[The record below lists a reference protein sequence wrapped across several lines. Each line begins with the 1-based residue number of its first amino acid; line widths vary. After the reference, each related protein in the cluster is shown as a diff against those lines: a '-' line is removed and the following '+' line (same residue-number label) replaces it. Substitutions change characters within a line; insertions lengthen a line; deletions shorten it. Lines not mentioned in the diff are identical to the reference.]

1 MTVSF
6 FGAEIE
12 RREDVRL
19 VKGAGT
25 FVDDLMS
32 DALHAA
38 FVRSE
43 HAHARIVSIDID
55 AALDVAG
62 VVGIYT
68 YDDFVGTPLAA
79 PIPMIRPHVGIQHAR
94 TPYLLAKDEVNH
106 VGQPIVMVL
115 ATDRYIAEDALA
127 VIRVTYEA
135 LPVAIDLAR
144 AYRGEEGPAHSD
156 MDGNLFGRFTE
167 EVGSVAAALA
177 AASRVIDLRLTLHR
191 AAGTPLECRA
201 VLAEF
206 DRSSQRMRIWDTT
219 QGPMLLPPLLSPILG
234 LEPQDIEAISPDVGG
249 GFGVKNFLFYAEE
262 ALIPWAARQVGR
274 PVKWVEDRRE
284 HFIGSNQSRSQI
296 ADIKVGVDPQGHI
309 LAMDVSFLFD
319 AGAFCQFGMLLP
331 TITASQLSGN
341 YRIPNLRYEYRG
353 VFTNTT
359 QSTPYRG
366 SGQSYATFFIE
377 RVMDKVAGTLGI
389 DRAEIRRRNLIP
401 PDAFPH
407 HVGLIN
413 PLNEPTVYDSG
424 NYEVLLND
432 ALAAIDYE
440 SFNVQQQ
447 AAARDGRRIGIGI
460 AFFIEGTGIGPYE
473 GARVEVLAD
482 GSVTA
487 AAGSSDTGQGHETIF
502 AQLVASELGVPMER
516 VRVVTGD
523 SRRLAYGIGSWAS
536 RTTVVAGNAV
546 TCAAKAVAGKAKG
559 IAAYMFKVTPDELE
573 IVEGMVRVKVA
584 PHIAI
589 SLGDLS
595 LAARFMPPAEGGA
608 VGLSEAYYW
617 APRSPPY
624 SSGVHAAVVEIK
636 PDTYDVR
643 ILRYVLV
650 HDCGKVI
657 NPLLVRGQV
666 LGGFAH
672 GVADALFERK
682 IYDESGQLLNASF
695 MDYLMPF
702 AAEIPPIELRHF
714 ETPSP
719 VNPLGVK
726 GVGEGGTIA
735 VPAVIASAIEHALG
749 VAIDA
754 MPQSPLTLF
763 ELMRERDGADDQK
776 GSSVSGGGHRPP
788 EHVAD

>member
-1 MTVSF
+1 MTTSF
-6 FGAEIE
+6 FGQPIE

-43 HAHARIVSIDID
+43 HAHARIVSIDVD

-62 VVGIYT
+62 VVAIYT
-68 YDDFVGTPLAA
+68 YEDFLGTPFAA
-79 PIPMIRPHVGIQHAR
+79 PIPVIRPHPGIQHVR
-94 TPYLLAKDEVNH
+94 TPYLLAKDEVHH
-106 VGQPIVMVL
+106 VGQPIVMVV
-115 ATDRYIAEDALA
+115 ATDRYVAEDALA
-127 VIRVTYEA
+127 AIRVTYEA

-144 AYRGEEGPAHSD
+144 AARGEEGPAHSD
-156 MDGNLFGRFTE
+156 MDSNLFGRFAE
-167 EVGSVAAALA
+167 ETGSVAAALA
-177 AASRVIDLRLTLHR
+177 DAPRVLEFRLILHR
-191 AAGTPLECRA
+191 ASATPLECRA

-206 DRSSQRMRIWDTT
+206 DRSTRRMRIWDTT
-219 QGPMLLPPLLSPILG
+219 QGPMLLPPLLSPLLG

-296 ADIKVGVDPQGHI
+296 ADIKVGVDTEGRI
-309 LAMDVSFLFD
+309 LAMDVNFLHD

-331 TITASQLSGN
+331 TITASQLSGT
-341 YRIPNLRYEYRG
+341 YRIPNLRYEFQA

-366 SGQSYATFFIE
+366 SGQSYATFFTE
-377 RVMDKVAGTLGI
+377 RVMDKVAAALGI
-389 DRAEIRRRNLIP
+389 DRVEVRRRNLIP
-401 PDAFPH
+401 ADAFPYS
-407 HVGLIN
+407 VGLIN

-424 NYEVLLND
+424 DYETLLKD
-432 ALAAIDYE
+432 ALEAIDYE
-440 SFNVQQQ
+440 SFDAQQR
-447 AAARDGRRIGIGI
+447 AAAQDGRRIGIGI

-482 GSVTA
+482 GSVTV

-516 VRVVTGD
+516 VKVVTGD

-536 RTTVVAGNAV
+536 RTAVVAGNAV
-546 TCAAKAVAGKAKG
+546 TLAAKAVAGRAKG
-559 IAAYMFKVTPDELE
+559 IAAYLLKVTPEDLE
-573 IVEGMVRVKVA
+573 ITDGMVRVKAA

-589 SLGDLS
+589 PLGDLS
-595 LAARFMPPAEGGA
+595 NAARFMPPAEGDS
-608 VGLSEAYYW
+608 VGLTATYYW
-617 APRSPPY
+617 APRSPPF

-657 NPLLVRGQV
+657 NPLLVRGQL

-672 GVADALFERK
+672 GVADALYERR
-682 IYDESGQLLNASF
+682 IYDESGQLMNASF

-702 AAEIPPIELRHF
+702 AAEIPPMELHHI

-719 VNPLGVK
+719 TNPLGVK

-735 VPAVIASAIEHALG
+735 VPAAIASAIEHALG

-763 ELMRERDGADDQK
+763 ELMRERDRACQDRTAAPARSD
-776 GSSVSGGGHRPP
+776 RPEP
-788 EHVAD
+788 AVLT